1 MFSYEK
7 NFFPGSLLSL
17 ITSRRNDKEF
27 ATSKQDSLFSLT
39 SENALKSCGG
49 KSRILLNEK
58 EEIIKID
65 IKDYDN
71 GKDKFVEFTAVETFK
86 KGGNVKIISCLPRK
100 NLESSV
106 IKTLKS
112 NYKLKVK

>member
-1 MFSYEK
+1 MRK
-7 NFFPGSLLSL
+7 NFFLGCLLSFL
-17 ITSRRNDKEF
+17 TSCSNDEEF

-58 EEIIKID
+58 EEIIKIE
-65 IKDYDN
+65 IKDSDN

-86 KGGNVKIISCLPRK
+86 KGGNVRIISCLPRK
-100 NLESSV
+100 NPESSV

-112 NYKLKVK
+112 NYKLNP